1 MYSTAFSTI
10 RTQPT
15 LVSIPSPSQAVLEL
29 TAVDLV
35 GLLVGDLN
43 AELLLVSSLAICSAL
58 FPEGN
63 DHARTSSIAITTS
76 TVSRLSRPRSL
87 EKWETPLI

>member
-15 LVSIPSPSQAVLEL
+15 LVSIPSSSRAFLEL

-43 AELLLVSSLAICSAL
+43 AELLLVSLLAVCSG
-58 FPEGN
+58 F
-63 DHARTSSIAITTS
+63 
-76 TVSRLSRPRSL
+76 VSRG
-87 EKWETPLI
+87 K